1 MIMVLAGGVGAARF
15 LSGLIQVV
23 NPADVVAVVNTGD
36 DTELHGLSISPDI
49 DTVIYT
55 LSGSIDQDRGW
66 GLHNES
72 WRAME
77 ALERFE
83 TVRPTGSAAAP
94 RWFWVIKAKA
104 PPAMAAKQIR

>member
-49 DTVIYT
+49 DTADT
-55 LSGSIDQDRGW
+55 KSLSLKRRRARGA
-66 GLHNES
+66 GCKTDT
-72 WRAME
+72 A
-77 ALERFE
+77 F
-83 TVRPTGSAAAP
+83 GG
-94 RWFWVIKAKA
+94 
-104 PPAMAAKQIR
+104 